1 LEKLK
6 FEHRKA
12 VHYTLLSSIIFLQ
25 VMAIITWYN
34 ETKLS
39 NAFDTIAASNKALK
53 YTNLVNNSLIK
64 SQGYFNNYINNRDEV
79 SLKNYTTTL
88 NEMGRLMD
96 SLHLASS
103 EDKDFKKILKEKD
116 NTEAEILRI
125 KAAIDSIIDNQISQN
140 QDGFPKPFKF
150 APFESK
156 KFLDNIKTDSYIKV
170 DTASRKG
177 LFSRLADAFAGRIN
191 IQKEYLN
198 TVVTMR
204 YKDKVSTGNVE
215 EQMAN
220 TLLISNKYYENEFN
234 TLKKSFSNLRK
245 SDLKLM
251 KLNNELL
258 ALSDKVKSNYNTNNL
273 LQDDNQKNIE
283 DQYHTNKMVRSY
295 SIILLILLM
304 LVVSVILFNF
314 TRIAFEYEKRLTAA
328 QEKIRQSL
336 DFKNRIT
343 GMISHEIRSPLSI
356 IGLYSKKA
364 QTNVKDE
371 ELKETFKSIE
381 FTTNSLLLLSNQIL
395 EYSKE
400 ETHQL
405 VLKCKKVHL
414 KDELNHILS
423 SMSSLAETKG
433 NQLQI
438 ESNLKSDSLVYT
450 DVAKIHQLF
459 YNIIGNAN
467 KFTDKGWIKVAID
480 FKPISGFE
488 NNLAVVIS
496 DNGVG
501 ISENDL
507 KNIFESY
514 YQGTVSE
521 KVTNLGVGLGL
532 NICKEIVE
540 LFDGE
545 IAVTSKQGK
554 GTQVT
559 FNLIL
564 TQV

>member
-1 LEKLK
+1 MEKLK

-25 VMAIITWYN
+25 VMAIVTWYN

-53 YTNLVNNSLIK
+53 YTSLVNNSLIK
-64 SQGYFNNYINNRDEV
+64 SQGYFNNYINNRDEA
-79 SLKNYTTTL
+79 SLKNYTITL

-116 NTEAEILRI
+116 KTESEILRI
-125 KAAIDSIIDNQISQN
+125 KVAIDSIIDNQISQN
-140 QDGFPKPFKF
+140 QDGFPRLFKF

-156 KFLDNIKTDSYIKV
+156 KFLDNVKTDSYIKV

-204 YKDKVSTGNVE
+204 YKDKVSTGNME
-215 EQMAN
+215 EQLAN

-258 ALSDKVKSNYNTNNL
+258 ALSDKVKSTYNTSNL

-314 TRIAFEYEKRLTAA
+314 TRIAFEYEK
-328 QEKIRQSL
+328 
-336 DFKNRIT
+336 
-343 GMISHEIRSPLSI
+343 
-356 IGLYSKKA
+356 
-364 QTNVKDE
+364 
-371 ELKETFKSIE
+371 
-381 FTTNSLLLLSNQIL
+381 
-395 EYSKE
+395 
-400 ETHQL
+400 
-405 VLKCKKVHL
+405 
-414 KDELNHILS
+414 
-423 SMSSLAETKG
+423 
-433 NQLQI
+433 
-438 ESNLKSDSLVYT
+438 
-450 DVAKIHQLF
+450 
-459 YNIIGNAN
+459 
-467 KFTDKGWIKVAID
+467 
-480 FKPISGFE
+480 
-488 NNLAVVIS
+488 
-496 DNGVG
+496 
-501 ISENDL
+501 
-507 KNIFESY
+507 
-514 YQGTVSE
+514 
-521 KVTNLGVGLGL
+521 
-532 NICKEIVE
+532 
-540 LFDGE
+540 
-545 IAVTSKQGK
+545 
-554 GTQVT
+554 
-559 FNLIL
+559 
-564 TQV
+564 